1 MRPKC
6 WNDGTPGYN
15 ETIGKNGEVR
25 KMNNRSMSVMVG
37 RLWHESNGFNPK
49 VTTRGDFQIVK
60 DDTLLKT
67 ASSSGS
73 TLAGI
78 ITQLQLRNVRVIPS
92 ISAIAAPGGL
102 VDHAFYEKIK
112 ARLIADA
119 ELHKPDAIALEL
131 HGAMA
136 TTELNDAE
144 GDLLTCLRAS
154 VGVGTP
160 IGIGLD
166 LHAHVTTA
174 MLEAVDICIACKEN
188 PHSDVV
194 ECGHKV
200 ADCLLAVLEGS
211 LRPVTTMAKVPM
223 ILPGAAETARG
234 PLFEIHEEARR
245 LAGADDAI
253 WDISLFNVFRYADD
267 IDIGQAAVVLTNNSN
282 VSGEIAAP
290 LAQAFWRGRERFQD
304 ELLSIGEALSRV
316 AARRDRGPFALAD
329 MGDRVLAG
337 APGDSTAILQ
347 ASLQGFEKLRGAI
360 PVTDPESVKA
370 AFEAGVDQ
378 WVSLD
383 VGGKITPNF
392 RPLSVSGRV
401 IHLSDGNFVLAGP
414 FQGGEPSALGPSATI
429 LIDDRLHV
437 VLTTKPAFSH
447 DPAVF
452 TSQGVD
458 IDAQDFIVVKSGY
471 HFKLNFAGRATP
483 LLVRSPGVGYYT
495 KGSLVYRKARFWP
508 EHDIAAPTVTTQA
521 FRRDRFPF
529 N

>member
-1 MRPKC
+1 M
-6 WNDGTPGYN
+6 PGYN
-15 ETIGKNGEVR
+15 DTTGKSGEIR
-25 KMNNRSMSVMVG
+25 KMQNSSMSVLVA

-49 VTTRGDFQIVK
+49 VTMQGDFQIVN
-60 DDTLLKT
+60 DEALLET
-67 ASSSGS
+67 AASSGS
-73 TLAGI
+73 TLSGMIA
-78 ITQLQLRNVRVIPS
+78 QLQLRNARVIPS

-102 VDHAFYEKIK
+102 VDHASYEKIK

-119 ELHKPDAIALEL
+119 VLYKPDAIALEL

-136 TTELNDAE
+136 TTQLDDAE
-144 GDLLTCLRAS
+144 GDLLTSLRAS
-154 VGVGTP
+154 VGIRTP

-194 ECGHKV
+194 ECGRKV
-200 ADCLLAVLEGS
+200 ADCLLAVLEGN
-211 LRPVTTMAKVPM
+211 LRPVMTMAKVPM
-223 ILPGAAETARG
+223 ILPGAAETASG

-245 LAGADDAI
+245 LAGADEAI

-267 IDIGQAAVVLTNNSN
+267 TDIGQAAVVLTNDNSL
-282 VSGEIAAP
+282 SGEVAAP
-290 LAQAFWRGRERFQD
+290 LAQAFWRERDRFKD
-304 ELLSIGEALSRV
+304 DLVSIDEALSRV
-316 AARRDRGPFALAD
+316 AARRDRRPLVLAD

-347 ASLQGFEKLRGAI
+347 ASLQRADGLRGAI

-370 AFEAGVDQ
+370 AFEAGIDQ
-378 WVSLD
+378 RVSLLI
-383 VGGKITPNF
+383 GGKITPHF
-392 RPLSVSGRV
+392 RPLSVRGRV
-401 IHLSDGNFVLAGP
+401 IHLSDGDFVLAGP
-414 FQGGEPSALGPSATI
+414 FQGGEPSALGPTATI
-429 LIDDRLHV
+429 LVDERLHV
-437 VLTTKPAFSH
+437 VITTKPAFSH

-471 HFKLNFAGRATP
+471 HFKLNFAGRAIP

-495 KGSLVYRKARFWP
+495 KGSLVYRNARFWP
-508 EHDIAAPTVTTQA
+508 EHDITDLTVRTEA

-529 N
+529 H